1 MSNNA
6 DNSAKQTLLAPL
18 NGKVIPLDQV
28 QDDVFSQKV
37 LGDGVAI
44 QPENGKLYSPVDGEI
59 SSIAETLH
67 AYGFSTED
75 GLEILVH
82 VGLDTVTLKGEGFK
96 PCVQEGDKV
105 KAGDLI
111 AEIDLDFIASKGIST
126 VTPVVICEGAE
137 DKIMKTASGRVQAG
151 KDAVITLFEEAQ
163 EAEPAVEAAPA
174 KPELLEMTNLNLSSI
189 IPV

>member
-6 DNSAKQTLLAPL
+6 NNPAKQTLLAPL

-105 KAGDLI
+105 
-111 AEIDLDFIASKGIST
+111 
-126 VTPVVICEGAE
+126 
-137 DKIMKTASGRVQAG
+137 
-151 KDAVITLFEEAQ
+151 
-163 EAEPAVEAAPA
+163 
-174 KPELLEMTNLNLSSI
+174 
-189 IPV
+189 

>member
-6 DNSAKQTLLAPL
+6 NNPAKQMLLAPL

-37 LGDGVAI
+37 LGDGIAI

-67 AYGFSTED
+67 AYGVSTED

-82 VGLDTVTLKGEGFK
+82 VGLDTVTLKGEGF
-96 PCVQEGDKV
+96 
-105 KAGDLI
+105 
-111 AEIDLDFIASKGIST
+111 
-126 VTPVVICEGAE
+126 
-137 DKIMKTASGRVQAG
+137 
-151 KDAVITLFEEAQ
+151 
-163 EAEPAVEAAPA
+163 
-174 KPELLEMTNLNLSSI
+174 
-189 IPV
+189 